1 MPGHLSEPKELS
13 DPIDCHV
20 GLRVRE
26 LRIIAGVSQVELA
39 QQMGISVSQLYK
51 YERGSN
57 RLSAARLWH
66 AARALNMP
74 MDRFFEAVPGQWEN
88 YPPKD
93 LREVRPM
100 TREAYRTAKMICEL
114 TDPVKRNA
122 LRYVIR
128 AMLPKAKRK
137 GHSPEL
143 SGV

>member
-1 MPGHLSEPKELS
+1 MIKITDHINANMAAEDEPLQ
-13 DPIDCHV
+13 PW
-20 GLRVRE
+20 
-26 LRIIAGVSQVELA
+26 
-39 QQMGISVSQLYK
+39 QLQ
-51 YERGSN
+51 
-57 RLSAARLWH
+57 AMLWSH
-66 AARALNMP
+66 WNKNALTYP
-74 MDRFFEAVPGQWEN
+74 EAMDRFFEAVPGQWEN